1 VCEGTHACSVSHCSS
16 RGLTREEAC
25 GGVARMGNV
34 TVTTAGSVEPV
45 RGAPGR
51 VKVLGDGAREYLGV
65 VRDKSMGR
73 RA

>member
-1 VCEGTHACSVSHCSS
+1 
-16 RGLTREEAC
+16 
-25 GGVARMGNV
+25 MGNV